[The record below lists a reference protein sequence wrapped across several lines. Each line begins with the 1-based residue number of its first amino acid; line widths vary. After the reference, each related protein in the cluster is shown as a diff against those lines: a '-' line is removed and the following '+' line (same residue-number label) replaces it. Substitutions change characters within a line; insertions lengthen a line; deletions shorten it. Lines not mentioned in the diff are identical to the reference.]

1 MKKLSLLLV
10 VLLAAGSA
18 GLYGQM
24 AIGTNFS
31 ISGEATATAGY
42 DIDDEQFGFKNE
54 SSANIKIVLVAKQST
69 NNDEMVDMSGGWY
82 GSIELNDFQIVIDSD
97 EEDSDE
103 LLTVG
108 TMHKS
113 GAMADGMMAESKY
126 EPAKKRTGLY
136 IVEPT
141 IVATLKNG
149 PLWLQIF
156 DAPASKADLIAH
168 IEDDED
174 NDREAESHDADKDVG
189 LDLDG
194 HGVTVGYTTA
204 DLSIAVGILSE
215 VPYDS
220 ESEDGVED
228 DAATKITDETA
239 APHEGSYAVSADL
252 KVNVGP
258 ATLDLAFVQGLA
270 NGDEPAG
277 DYDNTG
283 VGAKLTTDFGD
294 VSLSVG
300 ADVNMTGEDD
310 IADTDTNEAM
320 DWEAGGNATV
330 TLTPNTTLKSD
341 FIVSSVGSVATDVKV
356 NLSDKNG
363 LVESLDMSL
372 TWGLFDIANG
382 CTDTNTSVACKSH
395 TSVQNDESDLFVE
408 GKLDYHLS
416 DTFGGMLTPGTTVTV
431 NQIDG
436 GNATVGLEVR
446 AVLTEAVPATTFGL
460 KWKTAQ
466 LVEAGTKAAQ
476 SGVITLWTKIK
487 Y

>member
-31 ISGEATATAGY
+31 ISGSATATAGY

-54 SSANIKIVLVAKQST
+54 SGANIKIVLVAKQST

-97 EEDSDE
+97 EEDSTEFLEGETEHRPGMTEDSTMME
-103 LLTVG
+103 G
-108 TMHKS
+108 T
-113 GAMADGMMAESKY
+113 SKF
-126 EPAKKRTGLY
+126 EAKKKRTGLY

-156 DAPASKADLIAH
+156 AAPASKADLIAH
-168 IEDDED
+168 VEDDED

-258 ATLDLAFVQGLA
+258 ATLDLAFVQGLE
-270 NGDEPAG
+270 NGDEPE
-277 DYDNTG
+277 DSDEDDDTG
-283 VGAKLTTDFGD
+283 VGVKLTTDFGD

-300 ADVNMTGEDD
+300 ADVQMTQEEDKE
-310 IADTDTNEAM
+310 DTDVNEAM
-320 DWEAGGNATV
+320 NWEAGGNVTV

-341 FIVSSVGSVATDVKV
+341 FILSSVGSVATDVKV
-356 NLSDKNG
+356 NLADKNG
-363 LVESLDMSL
+363 LVESLDLSL
-372 TWGLFDIANG
+372 TWGMFDITNGDAAATAPNAN
-382 CTDTNTSVACKSH
+382 DK
-395 TSVQNDESDLFVE
+395 SDLFVE

-416 DTFGGMLTPGTTVTV
+416 DTFGGKFTPGTTVTV
-431 NQIDG
+431 NQLDG
-436 GNATVGLEVR
+436 GDPTVALEVR

-460 KWKTAQ
+460 KWATTQ
-466 LVEAGTKAAQ
+466 LVDAGAKAAQ
-476 SGVITLWTKIK
+476 SGVITLWTKIV